1 MVIRPVAIGFFML
14 CLAACG
20 TTATPSDPTPLL
32 GVQAPSA
39 IATIFTAGP
48 TLASTVPASGR
59 TGWPACA
66 ALADQKIELPGDFAP
81 GFPFPSDIRLIRFV
95 TETNG
100 TYTQLRIVGITPFG
114 LREADGFIQAGL
126 ASAGYRLTGHDSEQF
141 EADGL
146 FMGNGWIGSYQVRV
160 FDDCAQATTWTVQV
174 LKL

>member
-1 MVIRPVAIGFFML
+1 MVIRPVAIGLIML
-14 CLAACG
+14 CMAACG
-20 TTATPSDPTPLL
+20 TAATPSLPASSP
-32 GVQAPSA
+32 GVQTPA
-39 IATIFTAGP
+39 ATILLAGP
-48 TLASTVPASGR
+48 TLAATVLASGN

-66 ALADQKIELPGDFAP
+66 ALAGQKIELSRDFAP

-100 TYTQLRIVGITPFG
+100 TYTQQRIVGITPFG
-114 LREADGFIQAGL
+114 VQQADGFIQAGL
-126 ASAGYRLTGHDSEQF
+126 ASAGYRLTSHDSEQI

-160 FDDCAQATTWTVQV
+160 FDDCEQATTWTVQV